1 MRVSEVYWFFLAFG
15 LTSVSYHV
23 AAYYPAK
30 KKLILQPTPLFTVAR
45 EVKALKSF
53 RSSAPSASER
63 IAARN
68 ALGEAFGT
76 KKAKANIR
84 AYERNKVDVGALEN
98 VAGALQDRID
108 LGTENL
114 PSQGTCRHNCI
125 QSHRHLRSR
134 RGSSRAGGCFP
145 SYPTI

>member
-1 MRVSEVYWFFLAFG
+1 MYR
-15 LTSVSYHV
+15 
-23 AAYYPAK
+23 PAS
-30 KKLILQPTPLFTVAR
+30 KKLILSPAPSYTVTR
-45 EVKALKSF
+45 DVKALQGF
-53 RSSAPSASER
+53 RSKAPSASER

-114 PSQGTCRHNCI
+114 PSLGE
-125 QSHRHLRSR
+125 S
-134 RGSSRAGGCFP
+134 
-145 SYPTI
+145 